1 MSQPTKI
8 TEQEFSEI
16 RLLQGKFQ
24 ELIFKLGTL
33 QVEKMELDRAVTAFV
48 EKEKK
53 LKDEWVSLQKLEEG
67 LLDKVVQKYGE
78 GNLNMADG
86 TFTPIATPAAAPPPK
101 PS

>member
-1 MSQPTKI
+1 MPQPIKI

-24 ELIFKLGTL
+24 EQILKMGTL
-33 QVEKMELDRAVTAFV
+33 HAEKIELDRAVTAFV

-53 LKDEWVSLQKLEEG
+53 LKEEWLSLQKLEEG
-67 LLDKVVQKYGE
+67 LLDKVIEKYGE
-78 GNLNMADG
+78 GSLNMLNG
-86 TFTPIATPAAAPPPK
+86 TFTPVSAPTTTA